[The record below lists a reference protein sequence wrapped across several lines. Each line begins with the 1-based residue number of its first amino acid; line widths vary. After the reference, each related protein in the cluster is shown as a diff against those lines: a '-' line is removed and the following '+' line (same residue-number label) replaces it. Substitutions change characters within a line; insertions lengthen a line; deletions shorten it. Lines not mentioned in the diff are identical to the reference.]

1 MPSKEAMQVV
11 MKKVSVFMLD
21 ANILKIKL
29 SFLAQ
34 LDLRPKVHGG
44 KQWSKKDKA
53 PATCVV

>member
-1 MPSKEAMQVV
+1 MQVV
-11 MKKVSVFMLD
+11 MKKLSVFMLD
-21 ANILKIKL
+21 ANILKIKR